1 MKINLSTVSSNI
13 RIFTTVV
20 FALACVTPGVAQ
32 SQPASTEPAV
42 SQSKG
47 SGQAFPTRAI
57 TVVVPFPTGGTADL
71 LPRLIA
77 PLLSRSLGVPVVVD
91 NRPGASGAIGAS
103 IVAKAKPDGHTLLVV
118 TPPILATNQWLYKD
132 LIYSPEKDF
141 ATITNA
147 ASAPNIIAVHP
158 SIPAKNLKE
167 FIAFAKARPDQ
178 LSFASGGNGTTHH
191 LCGEL
196 LKTSAGIK
204 MLHIPYKGVG
214 SAQQD
219 LRSGRVPIMCD
230 NFSNLIPLVRA
241 GNLRALALTANTRH
255 AQAPDIPTANES
267 GLPGFEVS
275 VWFGFVAPAGTPR
288 ALIDRLNTEITNALR
303 ASETAERI
311 APLGLTVIA
320 DSPESF
326 ARFVATEAARW
337 REVVR
342 VSGARVD

>member
-1 MKINLSTVSSNI
+1 MKIIS
-13 RIFTTVV
+13 FTASRNARLFTATAI
-20 FALACVTPGVAQ
+20 ALACLAPIGAAAQ
-32 SQPASTEPAV
+32 T
-42 SQSKG
+42 
-47 SGQAFPTRAI
+47 FPSRPI
-57 TVVVPFPTGGTADL
+57 TLVVPFPTGGTADL

-77 PLLSRSLGVPVVVD
+77 PLLSRSLGVTVVVD
-91 NRPGASGAIGAS
+91 NRPGAGGAIGAA

-118 TPPILATNQWLYKD
+118 TPVVLAVNQWLYKD

-147 ASAPNIIAVHP
+147 ASASNIIAVHP

-167 FIAFAKARPDQ
+167 LIALAKAKPDE
-178 LSFASGGNGTTHH
+178 LSFASGGHGTTHH

-204 MLHIPYKGVG
+204 MVHVPYKGVG
-214 SAQQD
+214 PAQQD

-241 GNLRALALTANTRH
+241 GSLRAIALTAKTRH
-255 AQAPDIPTANES
+255 AQAPEIPTASES
-267 GLPGFEVS
+267 GLPGFEMG
-275 VWFGFVAPAGTPR
+275 VWFGFVAPVGTPK

-303 ASETAERI
+303 SSEIAERV
-311 APLGLTVIA
+311 AGLGLTIIA

-326 ARFVATEAARW
+326 AAYVATEAARW